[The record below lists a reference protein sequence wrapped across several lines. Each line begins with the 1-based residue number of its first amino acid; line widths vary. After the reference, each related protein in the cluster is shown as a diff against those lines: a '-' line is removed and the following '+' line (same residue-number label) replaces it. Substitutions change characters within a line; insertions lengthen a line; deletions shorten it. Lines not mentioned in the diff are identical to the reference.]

1 MNKGVTIKMWFKNGT
16 YIEKNLEIKEKM
28 STKEAEQLISA
39 ISKVQNTVKESFIED
54 INAQVTIQGMTVRVS
69 ELIAFD
75 FDFPEEKEEI
85 GI

>member
-1 MNKGVTIKMWFKNGT
+1 MNKG
-16 YIEKNLEIKEKM
+16 
-28 STKEAEQLISA
+28 
-39 ISKVQNTVKESFIED
+39 
-54 INAQVTIQGMTVRVS
+54 VTIQGMTVRVS